1 MAPAQSLQVLASA
14 LMLLTVGTGN
24 AAAAMSFLQEDE
36 RLTIALT
43 TDQVDVDAGFSGARL
58 TLFGVINGGDDPAQE
73 TADTQIVAILTG
85 PPADVR
91 GRPMIRMG
99 PIWTAANPTRI
110 MDVPGLYYVLSSAP
124 MGIIAD
130 DETQYQHGLEPA
142 ALTFDVADEGAADSD
157 STTADRLTR
166 EMIQTLVGTR
176 QDQNL
181 FRRQEGA
188 IRRMQNGLF
197 AVEIDLPAQTP
208 VGAYAVQVSAW
219 QNGTMIASDRASL
232 TVRKAG
238 VERVIY
244 DFARNHAFY
253 YGITCVLIS
262 LIAGWAVSLVFRRR

>member
-24 AAAAMSFLQEDE
+24 AAAAMSILQEDE

-91 GRPMIRMG
+91 GRPMIRTG

-124 MGIIAD
+124 MGTIAD

-142 ALTFDVADEGAADSD
+142 ALTFDVADERAADSE
-157 STTADRLTR
+157 STAADRLTR
-166 EMIQTLVGTR
+166 EMIQTLVATR